1 MMDQLSDPGLR
12 QADSRNAEM
21 RKPPSRRG
29 LYWRLAI
36 MAAVLVVIF
45 GAVYGFEKFKQSMIS
60 QMFSHKPPPTPVAVV
75 KAVREP
81 VPRYLDSIGTASA
94 INQVTASPQVPG
106 RVLKILF
113 ESGAVVKAGDPL
125 VQLDDGAERAD
136 LANFQSQAKLAEVNL
151 ARAQTL
157 ANEKYGTQANVDQQR
172 TNLEVARAG
181 LARTQVMIDQ
191 KLIRAPFAGSL
202 GIRQIDVGR
211 YVSAGTP
218 IVTLTDLDRLYVDF
232 TLPENQRASI
242 TVGLPVEVRADAFPD
257 RVFQAE
263 ISTIEPQ
270 IDPLTRAIKLRATM
284 PNPDRLLQP
293 GMFARARVV
302 LPPQGDAVTLP
313 ETAVDY
319 TTYGESV
326 FIVQEDKDAEGKPIY
341 KAVQSFVDVGARYQ
355 GKVAIVK
362 GVKEGDRVVDGG
374 QIRVQNGALVAPTE
388 NDSLS
393 KPPVTPLQ

>member
-1 MMDQLSDPGLR
+1 MDQTTDPALHP
-12 QADSRNAEM
+12 ADRRSAE
-21 RKPPSRRG
+21 RRPAPSRSG

-36 MAAVLVVIF
+36 VAAILVVVF

-60 QMFSHKPPPTPVAVV
+60 QMFSHRPPPTPVAVV
-75 KAVREP
+75 KATLEP

-94 INQVTASPQVPG
+94 INQVTVSPQVPG

-125 VQLDDGAERAD
+125 LQLDDGAERAD
-136 LANFQSQAKLAEVNL
+136 LANFQAQAKLAEVSL
-151 ARAQTL
+151 ARAQAL
-157 ANEKYGTQANVDQQR
+157 AKEKYGTQATVDQQR
-172 TNLEVARAG
+172 MSLDTAHAGMARS
-181 LARTQVMIDQ
+181 QVMIDQ
-191 KLIRAPFAGSL
+191 KLVRAPFGGSL

-218 IVTLTDLDRLYVDF
+218 VVTLTDLDRLYVDF
-232 TLPENQRASI
+232 SLPENQRASV

-257 RVFQAE
+257 RAFHAE

-270 IDPLTRAIKLRATM
+270 IDPLTRAIKLRASM
-284 PNPDRLLQP
+284 ANPDHVLQP
-293 GMFARARVV
+293 GMFVRARVI

-326 FIVQEDKDAEGKPIY
+326 FIVQEDKDAEGKPTY
-341 KAVQSFVDVGARYQ
+341 KAVQSFVDVGARYE
-355 GKVAIVK
+355 GKIAITK
-362 GVKEGDRVVDGG
+362 GVKEGDRVIDGG
-374 QIRVQNGALVAPTE
+374 QIRVQNGAPVAPTE
-388 NDSLS
+388 NDSLN
-393 KPPVTPLQ
+393 KPAVTPLQ